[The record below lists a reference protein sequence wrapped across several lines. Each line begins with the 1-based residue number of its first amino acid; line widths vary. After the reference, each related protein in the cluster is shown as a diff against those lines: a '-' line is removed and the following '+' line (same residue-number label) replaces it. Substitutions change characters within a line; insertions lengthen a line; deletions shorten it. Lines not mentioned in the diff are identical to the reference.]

1 MTLAAKCGIW
11 AQAYAMTSLTWIII
25 GLGETVRLREIPDME
40 EGIPSWRR
48 GRQIIVTPTEAKNKA
63 GLNSQPHLT
72 SLTRAS
78 PTGPVSKKMLDC

>member
-1 MTLAAKCGIW
+1 
-11 AQAYAMTSLTWIII
+11 
-25 GLGETVRLREIPDME
+25 ME
-40 EGIPSWRR
+40 VGSANHCN
-48 GRQIIVTPTEAKNKA
+48 TNLSKNKA